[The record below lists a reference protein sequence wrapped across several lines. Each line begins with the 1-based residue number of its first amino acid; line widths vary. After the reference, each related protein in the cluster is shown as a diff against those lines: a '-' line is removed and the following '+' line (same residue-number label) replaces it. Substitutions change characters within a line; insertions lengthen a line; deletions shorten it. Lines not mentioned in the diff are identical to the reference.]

1 MIFFN
6 KDSKGKIRVIDKLSS
21 TNCDERKNKNK
32 IKIL

>member
-21 TNCDERKNKNK
+21 TNCDERGYRNK